1 MPGRA
6 CPPGPNPKANGP
18 SGSFLGA
25 PKIKC
30 FRSTIRYSPSPDG
43 IDATD
48 AANASRWIPA
58 GPGSQHRANFVPSND
73 DYDR

>member
-6 CPPGPNPKANGP
+6 CPPDPIQRRMVL
-18 SGSFLGA
+18 LGVTLEI
-25 PKIKC
+25 PKIKS
-30 FRSTIRYSPSPDG
+30 FRSTVRYSPSPDG

-48 AANASRWIPA
+48 AAHASRWIPA

-73 DYDR
+73 DNDR